1 MEDSEINTHSYNH
14 LSKVSIA
21 YAGEKIDNLILSGGK
36 TGFPHVEDLSFSYIS
51 QINLKWI
58 KGLIVLYNLKL

>member
-51 QINLKWI
+51 QINLK
-58 KGLIVLYNLKL
+58 